1 MKSRMTLITF
11 LTRQAHSWNDWF
23 WKLLSRQ
30 MYALTLPIQLMKIA
44 SQTSPLCGRLI
55 HCCVEVSHKKKRCT
69 SVPGR
74 TLGMPI
80 SIWASILDIKN
91 CMF

>member
-55 HCCVEVSHKKKRCT
+55 HCCVEVSLKQRYVHLYL
-69 SVPGR
+69 VEH
-74 TLGMPI
+74 
-80 SIWASILDIKN
+80 
-91 CMF
+91 